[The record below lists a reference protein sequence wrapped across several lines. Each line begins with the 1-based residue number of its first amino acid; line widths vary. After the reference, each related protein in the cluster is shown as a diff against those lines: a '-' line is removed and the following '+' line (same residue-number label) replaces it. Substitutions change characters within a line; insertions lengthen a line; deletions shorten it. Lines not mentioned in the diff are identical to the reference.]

1 MQDKSL
7 RELAF
12 LFLDNEMDSDTKVS
26 FRARIECCSETQR
39 ETQYCL
45 QLLTVVRERCPRQP
59 APAKLRR
66 RILAVIQG
74 PDDSN

>member
-12 LFLDNEMDSDTKVS
+12 LFLDNEMDSENRVS
-26 FRARIECCSETQR
+26 FRARIECCNETQQ

-45 QLLTVVRERCPRQP
+45 RLLTVVREHCPRQH
-59 APAKLRR
+59 APPQLRR

-74 PDDSN
+74 PEDPN